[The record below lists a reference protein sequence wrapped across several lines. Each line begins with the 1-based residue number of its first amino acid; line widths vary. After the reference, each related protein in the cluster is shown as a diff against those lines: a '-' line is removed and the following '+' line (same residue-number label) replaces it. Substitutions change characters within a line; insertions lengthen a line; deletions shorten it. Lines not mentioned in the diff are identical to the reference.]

1 MSLFKRQSN
10 MKIFKFQSKLNFLAL
25 VLFLA
30 LMPGVI
36 NAKSMEFILIPP
48 NQPIEVFGNAWQI
61 FADGDLDL
69 QSADKLK
76 QLIKS
81 NKIPD
86 RSRIYLNSS
95 GGSLAG
101 GIELGKII
109 RENGLYTNV
118 GKLDGIKEESKI
130 KGITWKDSL
139 ISPANCLSACVL
151 SYMGG
156 EFRFL
161 LNKSNLG
168 VHRFYGGNSAM
179 DSDITQIA
187 SSYVLKYI
195 NSMGVN
201 ESIFHEMVKVGR
213 DDINILSKILAS
225 KLNLINEGYGN
236 TVWSIESTTGG
247 IYVKG
252 ERNTW
257 RGVNKFLVVCDS
269 TNKKIFQT
277 FIFDTEGRD
286 KDLVKMQ
293 SVSMF
298 LNSKQIPIERYTWGK
313 PLIINNTATVYTSLP
328 QETLSALL
336 KSESIGIAYQYAYNA
351 PVFIGFDEM
360 DLLSGK
366 EKIENIIKLCKK
378 N

>member
-1 MSLFKRQSN
+1 MYPFKRQSN
-10 MKIFKFQSKLNFLAL
+10 MKIYKFQSKLNFLAL
-25 VLFLA
+25 VLFSA
-30 LMPGVI
+30 LVPGVI

-86 RSRIYLNSS
+86 RSKIYLNSS

-187 SSYVLKYI
+187 SSYVLQYI

-201 ESIFHEMVKVGR
+201 ESIFHEMVKAGR
-213 DDINILSKILAS
+213 DEINILTKNLSNQ
-225 KLNLINEGYGN
+225 LNLVNEGYAN
-236 TVWSIESTTGG
+236 TAWSIESTTGG

-257 RGVNKFLVVCDS
+257 RGVNKFLIACDT

-277 FIFDTEGRD
+277 FIFDTEGRE
-286 KDLVKMQ
+286 KDLAAMK
-293 SVSMF
+293 SISLF
-298 LNSKQIPIERYTWGK
+298 LNSKQIPVEKHVWTK
-313 PLIINNTATVYTSLP
+313 PLIINKNATIYMTLPPEMLRSLIK
-328 QETLSALL
+328 AD
-336 KSESIGIAYQYAYNA
+336 SIGIAYQYSFNA
-351 PVFIGFDEM
+351 PVFLGFDEM
-360 DLLSGK
+360 NLTNGK
-366 EKIENIIKLCKK
+366 EKIENILKLCKK
-378 N
+378 

>member
-1 MSLFKRQSN
+1 
-10 MKIFKFQSKLNFLAL
+10 
-25 VLFLA
+25 
-30 LMPGVI
+30 
-36 NAKSMEFILIPP
+36 
-48 NQPIEVFGNAWQI
+48 
-61 FADGDLDL
+61 
-69 QSADKLK
+69 
-76 QLIKS
+76 
-81 NKIPD
+81 
-86 RSRIYLNSS
+86 
-95 GGSLAG
+95 
-101 GIELGKII
+101 
-109 RENGLYTNV
+109 
-118 GKLDGIKEESKI
+118 
-130 KGITWKDSL
+130 
-139 ISPANCLSACVL
+139 
-151 SYMGG
+151 
-156 EFRFL
+156 
-161 LNKSNLG
+161 
-168 VHRFYGGNSAM
+168 M

-195 NSMGVN
+195 SSMGVN

-213 DDINILSKILAS
+213 DDINILSKISAS

-298 LNSKQIPIERYTWGK
+298 LNSKQIPIEKYTWGK
-313 PLIINNTATVYTSLP
+313 PLIINNIATVYTSLP
-328 QETLSALL
+328 QETLSALI